1 MIRYPRP
8 WHFLVS
14 MTLTWSMRRSC
25 MLCANHSWYMREV
38 SVNYARCMRDL
49 FVLCA
54 ILAWSIR
61 DFQCFIRDSCV
72 IHAWLIR
79 ELYAGHTWFSL
90 LDLLILVLYV
100 FYARYIRDSSVIHPW
115 KWCDFFHVN
124 ARMTI
129 FYAWSI
135 RDPCVG
141 SRVSRPLKNNEVVI

>member
-1 MIRYPRP
+1 MSIQLKKYSLQELLVVIRYPRP

-115 KWCDFFHVN
+115 KCCHFSP
-124 ARMTI
+124 RK
-129 FYAWSI
+129 
-135 RDPCVG
+135 CVFI
-141 SRVSRPLKNNEVVI
+141 VIKQILLETA